1 MSEIKI
7 NINPNELLAV
17 ALMANKNDIRA
28 ALNGVNLEIKNN
40 NAMIIATNGHN
51 LAAMGL
57 DGVNADDID
66 FIIPLG
72 LIKNIKKS
80 TKSDNKLVHLIFDT
94 ESEMITLIQSGQT
107 FINKAID
114 GVFPKW
120 RNVIHSPFVPGFNF
134 YQMHLM
140 AVFEKAGKLLDNKPE
155 FYHNADNVPGVVHIR
170 LSDDRVYMGLI
181 MPFKLGI
188 DKAAE
193 CTPAYSV

>member
-1 MSEIKI
+1 MSDITI

-17 ALMANKNDIRA
+17 ALMASKNDIRA

-51 LAAMGL
+51 LAAMANG
-57 DGVNADDID
+57 GVSTDDID
-66 FIIPLG
+66 FIIPLD

-80 TKSDNKLVHLIFDT
+80 TKSDIKLVNLTFNT
-94 ESEMITLIQSGQT
+94 ESKMITLIQSGQT
-107 FINKAID
+107 FINKAIEGD
-114 GVFPKW
+114 FPNW
-120 RNVIHSPFVPGFNF
+120 RNVIPAPFTPGFNF

-181 MPFKLGI
+181 MPFKPGI

-193 CTPAYSV
+193 CTPAYSA